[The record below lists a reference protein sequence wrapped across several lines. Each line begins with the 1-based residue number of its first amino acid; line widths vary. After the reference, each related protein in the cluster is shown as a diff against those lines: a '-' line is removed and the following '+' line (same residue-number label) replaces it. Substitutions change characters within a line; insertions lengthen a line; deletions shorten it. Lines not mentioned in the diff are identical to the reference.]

1 MKRIRAV
8 MVAAVAIGALALT
21 GCAGSPDL
29 SDLEAELAQV
39 QGVNGSIAYA
49 THSGAP
55 WNTQIVV
62 LLFVDDPSPSAVV
75 ATTQAVAPVLADDS
89 ASSGREVS
97 LYFINGDRDDYSGR
111 SAAFSDAV
119 PVTSEMAESL
129 GVSQPGSEAL
139 RLTPRDVRRLAEAS
153 SGS

>member
-8 MVAAVAIGALALT
+8 MVLAAAIGALALT
-21 GCAGSPDL
+21 GCSADPDVSGL
-29 SDLEAELAQV
+29 ESDLAQV
-39 QGVNGSIAYA
+39 QGVNGSMAYA

-62 LLFVDDPSPSAVV
+62 LLFVDDPSPDAVV
-75 ATTQAVAPVLADDS
+75 ATAQAAAPVLADDS

-97 LYFINGDRDDYSGR
+97 LYFINGDRADYSGR
-111 SAAFSDAV
+111 SAAFSDAI
-119 PVTSEMAESL
+119 PVTSDIAESL
-129 GVSQPGSEAL
+129 GVSQPASESL